1 MTTSFPVT
9 ITTAE
14 ELRLLEQ
21 GERARFL
28 PHGDSITAVFDKFDC
43 IRAHGLSVKLEGDNA
58 ASCLMRSSRLV
69 AGRQT
74 EAGCKTVPN

>member
-1 MTTSFPVT
+1 MTTSYPVT

-28 PHGDSITAVFDKFDC
+28 PHGVSMTAVFDEFDC

-58 ASCLMRSSRLV
+58 ASCLMRSKNAERELP
-69 AGRQT
+69 
-74 EAGCKTVPN
+74 C

>member
-21 GERARFL
+21 EERARFL
-28 PHGDSITAVFDKFDC
+28 PQGYSVTAVFDEFDC
-43 IRAHGLSVKLEGDNA
+43 IRAHGLSVKLEGDKSA
-58 ASCLMRSSRLV
+58 PA
-69 AGRQT
+69 
-74 EAGCKTVPN
+74 EP